1 MDGNKDNRV
10 ENKYKA
16 KKKKIPHL
24 YEHRSKIDSKTTK
37 LLSKRKKK
45 LKSIFFF
52 LMKVNMKFKFISLQ
66 FDWDD
71 FMNYKKIK

>member
-1 MDGNKDNRV
+1 MQFRIFFFFLDGNKDNRV
-10 ENKYKA
+10 EKKYKA
-16 KKKKIPHL
+16 KKKKKIPHL

-52 LMKVNMKFKFISLQ
+52 FNESKYEI
-66 FDWDD
+66 
-71 FMNYKKIK
+71 